1 MDQANPQS
9 ITANAVDTAPELAR
23 ARRLALKC
31 KSVAASG
38 RSWAVILAGRLQSS
52 KPMTPQ
58 AVEVAIGMAR
68 SIASDADLL
77 HATAMT
83 LLATLRAGRAGS
95 NWSDTFPDLG

>member
-31 KSVAASG
+31 ESIAASG
-38 RSWAVILAGRLQSS
+38 RSWAVILAGRLQPP

-68 SIASDADLL
+68 SIASDADLQ

-83 LLATLRAGRAGS
+83 LLATLRAQR
-95 NWSDTFPDLG
+95 